1 MNYRT
6 VMSTWIIAGGVW
18 AAGLVG
24 LSATGICSETEADLN
39 STRSTAA
46 HPEIVYLPAGSWM
59 SYQHPSGKYTVTV
72 RSQRAL

>member
-6 VMSTWIIAGGVW
+6 VMSTWVIAGGVW

-24 LSATGICSETEADLN
+24 LSATGICAETEAVN
-39 STRSTAA
+39 NAA
-46 HPEIVYLPAGSWM
+46 AVEKVYQHTGTWM

-72 RSQRAL
+72 RTQRPL